1 MLCCKEAG
9 YIQSLFSLPPLLS
22 YHAGLVT
29 LRLCAGGGLR
39 CFHCGILPQG
49 LDTLAPCTSFHPRAA
64 QADCGPGEVCVAL
77 SLPGDEAAPAP
88 APAPSLTWR
97 VQASSTSSPSE
108 AAAPS
113 PSRCSAS
120 PCRRAPGAA
129 RPRPGRGSAAA
140 PRTSATSTS
149 TTSPGSSLAPRT
161 SPCCRPGSSG
171 TGRRPGGG
179 PTPSCS
185 PSSLGSRRR
194 ISLRSLRPPQLVCAA
209 TAAAACSGARPPRAR
224 SLTRAT

>member
-1 MLCCKEAG
+1 MKTIQICCVARKQV
-9 YIQSLFSLPPLLS
+9 IFSLYLVCLLS

-29 LRLCAGGGLR
+29 LRLYAGGGLR
-39 CFHCGILPQG
+39 CFHCGLLPQG
-49 LDTLAPCTSFHPRAA
+49 PATPAPCASFHPRAA

-77 SLPGDEAAPAP
+77 SLPGDEAAPS
-88 APAPSLTWR
+88 PSLTSR

-185 PSSLGSRRR
+185 PSSLGSRRQ
-194 ISLRSLRPPQLVCAA
+194 ISLRSLRPLQLVCAA

>member
-1 MLCCKEAG
+1 MFCCKEAG
-9 YIQSLFSLPPLLS
+9 FIQPLFFSLPSLPS
-22 YHAGLVT
+22 RGSGMVT
-29 LRLCAGGGLR
+29 LRLYAGGGLR
-39 CFHCGILPQG
+39 CFHCGTLPLG
-49 LDTLAPCTSFHPRAA
+49 PATPAPCTTFHPRAA
-64 QADCGPGEVCVAL
+64 QAECGPGEVCVAL
-77 SLPGDEAAPAP
+77 SLPGDGGRPP
-88 APAPSLTWR
+88 PRPSLTSR
-97 VQASSTSSPSE
+97 VQARSTSSPSE

-113 PSRCSAS
+113 PSRCSGW

-161 SPCCRPGSSG
+161 SLCCRPGSRG

-194 ISLRSLRPPQLVCAA
+194 ISLRQPRPPQPVCAA
-209 TAAAACSGARPPRAR
+209 TAAAACSGARPPPAR